1 MQEPEY
7 ASPGGARHGG
17 RRHRDPD
24 RICEV
29 NRHSACS
36 YQQEF
41 AQSRSLALVRTLA
54 MMHISAAPMAM
65 GVRGMCAYSPIGWEI
80 NGSAGRPRTRCRP
93 KVCLGVTVGG
103 RAERSQES
111 NEHRPGAAGCEEFRA
126 GSGSSTRNRRR
137 CELWSWS
144 SDAVQ
149 SPTGCYLCHLLPA
162 ADSPLPCPALRGNR
176 VSGDARQLTRTIER
190 SPKTDTPPSLQLVC
204 NTGEG
209 VNEAGADELH
219 RRDRRDCDQCGN

>member
-1 MQEPEY
+1 M
-7 ASPGGARHGG
+7 
-17 RRHRDPD
+17 
-24 RICEV
+24 
-29 NRHSACS
+29 
-36 YQQEF
+36 
-41 AQSRSLALVRTLA
+41 RTLTN
-54 MMHISAAPMAM
+54 
-65 GVRGMCAYSPIGWEI
+65 RWEI
-80 NGSAGRPRTRCRP
+80 NGSVGRPRIRCRP

-111 NEHRPGAAGCEEFRA
+111 YEHRLGAAGCEEFRA

-137 CELWSWS
+137 CEPWSWS

-162 ADSPLPCPALRGNR
+162 ADSPLPCPALRGDR
-176 VSGDARQLTRTIER
+176 VSGDARQLTQTIER
-190 SPKTDTPPSLQLVC
+190 SPKTNIPPSLQLVC

-219 RRDRRDCDQCGN
+219 RGDRRDCDQCGN